1 MGLLQTALLGPVGW
15 GGSREEGWINPYSLR
30 TSRPAPTMF
39 CGPRRVG
46 RWGVEGS
53 SWALGSYKP
62 ATGISEAEKNICLG
76 RENGK

>member
-1 MGLLQTALLGPVGW
+1 MGFSSQLSWGQWGW
-15 GGSREEGWINPYSLR
+15 GGSREEGWISPKSPR
-30 TSRPAPTMF
+30 TSRPAPTTF

>member
-1 MGLLQTALLGPVGW
+1 MGAGKRAGLAQTLFGPPDLPPQHAVGQR
-15 GGSREEGWINPYSLR
+15 GGE
-30 TSRPAPTMF
+30 
-39 CGPRRVG
+39 
-46 RWGVEGS
+46 GVEGS